1 MKNRMV
7 LPKQG
12 CMQVDATVFGDPRI
26 LKHVEEEALDQLR
39 NGACLP
45 GVIGC
50 CALPDIHSGYGLPI
64 GGVLAI
70 DAEKGVVSPGA
81 VGVDINCG
89 VHAASVPAHYKE
101 IQPHLEKLLKKIVG
115 VVGTGVG
122 GKTRSKIGK
131 VQGQEFRDLVE
142 GGIPA
147 LVGLGYA
154 TTSDVELSEEHGHL
168 TPASL
173 DDVSERA
180 IERGEGQIGTLGSGN
195 HFLEIQRVVE
205 VYDPDV
211 AKVFG
216 LSLDGVCLMIHCGSR
231 GFGEQIC
238 HDHLRTMSSAMQR
251 YGIHPPSK
259 NLASVPIKSPEG
271 RSYLSAMA
279 CAANYAWVN
288 RQVILHEVRGV
299 FKRELGIGPLDL
311 IYDVAH
317 NIAKFEQYNG
327 RRVLVHRKGATRAFP
342 AGHPAVPDKYKAA
355 GQPAIIPGSMGT
367 ASFIVVGTQETL
379 KETWGSV
386 NHGAGR
392 LISRSAAIG
401 QPKKGRAGLVTE
413 QQFRES
419 MRGIVYMSGSGENLL
434 DEAPAVYKNS
444 IEVVDSLADIG
455 LVRKIVKLMPLA
467 VLKG

>member
-1 MKNRMV
+1 M
-7 LPKQG
+7 
-12 CMQVDATVFGDPRI
+12 TVFGSPQI
-26 LKHVEEEALDQLR
+26 LKQVEEEALDQLR

-45 GVIGC
+45 GVVGC
-50 CALPDIHSGYGLPI
+50 CGMPDIHSGYGLPI
-64 GGVLAI
+64 GGVLAV
-70 DAEKGVVSPGA
+70 DAESGVVSPGA

-89 VHAASVPAHYKE
+89 VRAASVPMRHRE
-101 IQPHLEKLLKKIVG
+101 IEPYLEKLLQKIVH

-131 VQGQEFRDLVE
+131 VRGQQFRDLVE
-142 GGIPA
+142 RGVSA
-147 LVGLGYA
+147 LVSLGYA
-154 TTSDVELSEEHGHL
+154 TEADVECTEEQGRL
-168 TPASL
+168 VPASL
-173 DDVSERA
+173 SDVSQRA

-195 HFLEIQRVVE
+195 HFLEIQRVAE
-205 VYDPDV
+205 VYDPEV
-211 AKVFG
+211 AKAFG
-216 LSLDGVCLMIHCGSR
+216 LELGGVCLMIHCGSR

-238 HDHLRTMSSAMQR
+238 QDYLQTMSRAMEK

-271 RSYLSAMA
+271 RAYLSAMA

-299 FKRELGIGPLDL
+299 FERELGIERIDL

-317 NIAKFEQYNG
+317 NIAKFEQYG
-327 RRVLVHRKGATRAFP
+327 RRKVLVHRKGATRAFP
-342 AGHPAVPDKYKAA
+342 AGHPAVPERYKAV

-367 ASFIVVGTQETL
+367 PSFIVVGTEDIL
-379 KETWGSV
+379 RETWGSV

-392 LISRSAAIG
+392 IMSRAAAIG

-434 DEAPAVYKNS
+434 DEAPAVYKDS
-444 IEVVDSLADIG
+444 VEVVDSLADIG
-455 LVRKIVKLMPLA
+455 LVRKVVKLMPIA